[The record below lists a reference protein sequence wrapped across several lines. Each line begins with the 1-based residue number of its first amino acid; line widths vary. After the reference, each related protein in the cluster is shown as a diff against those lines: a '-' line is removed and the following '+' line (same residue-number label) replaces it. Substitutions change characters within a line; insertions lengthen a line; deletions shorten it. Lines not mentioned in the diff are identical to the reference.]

1 MGQQQL
7 LLIIL
12 VTIIVGIATV
22 IAITTFSSAADSAN
36 RDAVLQDMANI
47 ASSAHG
53 YYMKPGFLGGGEKT
67 FDGITFKDISFPSD
81 GINSA
86 GNVAQNQNGR
96 YEIEA
101 DDQELTITAH
111 PASDLTYR
119 SSGVISRLLDGT
131 GSDAST
137 KIIGIVGPNTYRLLV
152 PSED

>member
-12 VTIIVGIATV
+12 VAITVGIATV
-22 IAITTFSSAADSAN
+22 IAITTFSSAADAAN
-36 RDAVLQDMANI
+36 RDAVRQDMTNI

-53 YYMKPGFLGGGEKT
+53 YYMKPIFLGGGGKSFT
-67 FDGITFKDISFPSD
+67 GITFKDISFPSD

-101 DDQELTITAH
+101 NDQILTITAN
-111 PASDLTYR
+111 PASDPTY
-119 SSGVISRLLDGT
+119 
-131 GSDAST
+131 
-137 KIIGIVGPNTYRLLV
+137 
-152 PSED
+152 